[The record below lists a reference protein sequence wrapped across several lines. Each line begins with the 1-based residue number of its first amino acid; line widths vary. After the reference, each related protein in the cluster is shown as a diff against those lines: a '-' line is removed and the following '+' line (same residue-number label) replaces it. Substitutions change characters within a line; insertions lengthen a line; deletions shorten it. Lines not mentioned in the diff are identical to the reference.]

1 MADSHQAPLQKLR
14 AYLHTTQLLGSIH
27 SALYYDQ
34 NTAMPAAGAD
44 WRGEQLALLA
54 QQLHGRQSSGAYAD
68 MLAAAEEQ
76 WDGRPGPMGRN
87 LQLLR
92 QEFE

>member
-34 NTAMPAAGAD
+34 NTAMPAAGARRQHASSID
-44 WRGEQLALLA
+44 HGHDGRGTPP
-54 QQLHGRQSSGAYAD
+54 
-68 MLAAAEEQ
+68 AAE
-76 WDGRPGPMGRN
+76 GP
-87 LQLLR
+87 LR
-92 QEFE
+92 LSGFFITASDIGKQFQDTGLIVEF